1 MRDFKILDIWKRG
14 ILLTKMIYEISR
26 NFPNEEK
33 FGLQSQMR
41 RASTSI
47 PINIAEGCGR
57 DSLKDFAHFIHIAE
71 GSASELECEIIIAV
85 ELGYITDD
93 LAAPAV
99 DEIFQI
105 RKMMNSYKSKIKNT
119 LNRNNL

>member
-1 MRDFKILDIWKRG
+1 MRDFKSLDIWKRG